1 VDESPAARSL
11 GRVDGAVRFEDVT
24 FAYPG
29 TCSPALA
36 GVSFE
41 VKQGQ
46 LLALVGPSGAGKTT
60 LMYLRARFYDPTAGH
75 ILMDG
80 TDLREVTLESL
91 SQQMGIVFQD
101 FPVPRQRA
109 RELAVRPT

>member
-1 VDESPAARSL
+1 
-11 GRVDGAVRFEDVT
+11 VRFEDVT

-41 VKQGQ
+41 VKPGQ